1 MHMVDMD
8 EIERRIRER
17 AHQLWEREGRPEGR
31 DAVHWDMAK
40 EQIAIEDNQ
49 RNITKPNPVA
59 EGHVYADHV
68 GTVEPLEA
76 VENAGEFPTL
86 TDQGEGRSAPVR
98 RGKEEKQAMEEETT
112 V

>member
-1 MHMVDMD
+1 MVDMD

-17 AHQLWEREGRPEGR
+17 AHQLWEREGRPDGR
-31 DAVHWDMAK
+31 DAAHWDMAK

-49 RNITKPNPVA
+49 RRITKPNPVA
-59 EGHVYADHV
+59 EGRVYADRV
-68 GTVEPLEA
+68 GVVEPLEA

-86 TDQGEGRSAPVR
+86 TDQGEERAYPVR
-98 RGKEEKQAMEEETT
+98 RGREEREALDDEIP

>member
-1 MHMVDMD
+1 MVDMD

-31 DAVHWDMAK
+31 DAAHWEMAK
-40 EQIAIEDNQ
+40 ELVAIEDNQ

-59 EGHVYADHV
+59 EGHVYADRV

-86 TDQGEGRSAPVR
+86 TDQGEGRAAPVR